1 MMNNKLLA
9 GVVALAVLVVGF
21 GVYAI
26 VGGLDSRP
34 NK

>member
-1 MMNNKLLA
+1 MMNKKLLA

-21 GVYAI
+21 SVYAI
-26 VGGLDSRP
+26 VGGSDSRP